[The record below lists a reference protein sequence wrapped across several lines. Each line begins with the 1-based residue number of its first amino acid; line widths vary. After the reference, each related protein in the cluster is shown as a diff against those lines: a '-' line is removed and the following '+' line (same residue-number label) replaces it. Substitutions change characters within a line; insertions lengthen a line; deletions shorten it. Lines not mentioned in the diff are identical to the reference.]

1 MFDSCGAP
9 PRPECGDGTRT
20 VQGTLQ
26 RDRYRFINEANS
38 RSLDCRYPSN
48 LTDYYWFSHTIV
60 HPGPGCPSHPPLSP
74 RPSPGP
80 TLLPGCGLYLW
91 RLQGRPSR
99 VCWDDC
105 WEGGGWFPPEA
116 REEAAGREVVDSCA
130 SRRRLACAGT
140 VAAGRA
146 RCSSGEG
153 RCADPFNVHCTKSLY
168 AEVRLAQ
175 AGFGGFRHGFGA
187 NEDARSS
194 HSCVPER
201 WYVSHF

>member
-1 MFDSCGAP
+1 M
-9 PRPECGDGTRT
+9 
-20 VQGTLQ
+20 
-26 RDRYRFINEANS
+26 
-38 RSLDCRYPSN
+38 
-48 LTDYYWFSHTIV
+48 

-153 RCADPFNVHCTKSLY
+153 RCADPFNVHCTKSL
-168 AEVRLAQ
+168 RCDLPKPGLAAFGMDSARTKTHGRATVACQ
-175 AGFGGFRHGFGA
+175 KGGMYPTFDSAAGMGQIPLIPGFIPYLILRVAGFDSASGPIPVNRKHCYPFA
-187 NEDARSS
+187 
-194 HSCVPER
+194 
-201 WYVSHF
+201 